1 MLIHISCTTLNPFL
15 FSGASRAPDSVLYIA
30 SDDENSPFYGRD
42 YSELEFTNNIYNY
55 ALHPQWDDFG
65 SETMYIKILFV
76 DYEEKYCFIELIGE
90 WNDAISNDIMLLKRD
105 VIDEMGLY
113 GINKFVLIGENVLN
127 FHTSDDSYY
136 EEWFEDNGDDGWII
150 FLNFREHV
158 LKEFQQHNIDYYF
171 LSGGE
176 LDDFN
181 WRRFSPG
188 QVFGN
193 LQKVI
198 AKRLTQ

>member
-1 MLIHISCTTLNPFL
+1 MHDIEPFYNW
-15 FSGASRAPDSVLYIA
+15 RHLYIA
-30 SDDENSPFYGRD
+30 SDDENSPFYGRQ
-42 YSELEFTNNIYNY
+42 YSELEFTNSIYNY
-55 ALHPQWDDFG
+55 ALHPQW
-65 SETMYIKILFV
+65 
-76 DYEEKYCFIELIGE
+76 E

-105 VIDEMGLY
+105 VIDEMALY
-113 GINKFVLIGENVLN
+113 GINKFVVIGENVLN
-127 FHTSDDSYY
+127 YHNSDDSYY

-198 AKRLTQ
+198 SKRLTQ

>member
-1 MLIHISCTTLNPFL
+1 MHDIEPFYNW
-15 FSGASRAPDSVLYIA
+15 RHLYIA
-30 SDDENSPFYGRD
+30 SDDENSPFYGRE
-42 YSELEFTNNIYNY
+42 YSELEFTNSIYNY

-90 WNDAISNDIMLLKRD
+90 WNDAISNDVMLLKRD
-105 VIDEMGLY
+105 VIDEMSLH
-113 GINKFVLIGENVLN
+113 GINKFILIGENVLN
-127 FHTSDDSYY
+127 YHNSDDSYY
-136 EEWFEDNGDDGWII
+136 EEWFEDNGNDGWII

-193 LQKVI
+193 LQKII

>member
-1 MLIHISCTTLNPFL
+1 MHDIEPFYNW
-15 FSGASRAPDSVLYIA
+15 RHLYIA

-42 YSELEFTNNIYNY
+42 YSELEFTNSIYNY

-90 WNDAISNDIMLLKRD
+90 WNDAISNDVMLLKRD
-105 VIDEMGLY
+105 VIDEMALF
-113 GINKFVLIGENVLN
+113 GINKFILIGENVLN
-127 FHTSDDSYY
+127 YHNSDDSYY

-171 LSGGE
+171 LSGGD

-193 LQKVI
+193 LQKII